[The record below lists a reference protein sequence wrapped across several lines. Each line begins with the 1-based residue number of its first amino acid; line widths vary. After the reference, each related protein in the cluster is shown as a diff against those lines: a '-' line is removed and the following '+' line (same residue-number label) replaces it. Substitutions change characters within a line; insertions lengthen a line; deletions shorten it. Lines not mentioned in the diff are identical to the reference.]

1 MKYFHVIFKW
11 LAKGCSVRRIL
22 NTTRVGIFFGIFWY
36 TIFTHF
42 LAAGKNNARTLPQVV
57 IERERAKEWGRTA
70 LLLCLCSTSSPA
82 LVLFPPSLSISL
94 DGRRVH
100 SSGRRRVH
108 HQHRRGIFFSRS
120 FVFAA
125 SAAAPVPPAPSPAPT
140 LSALASQSSN
150 QPHLKYLWL
159 LFDWSGSSCLQRKC
173 VWLNA
178 EGQQHYGQSIPGRVH
193 AWSLEPALKRQVD
206 SS

>member
-1 MKYFHVIFKW
+1 MFCWFAPFLIRRVIYEIFSRDIQVAGKR
-11 LAKGCSVRRIL
+11 LQRPSHTKHNSSVY
-22 NTTRVGIFFGIFWY
+22 FFGIFWY

-57 IERERAKEWGRTA
+57 IERERDREGGEESCSSAA
-70 LLLCLCSTSSPA
+70 VPLPLLLLYS
-82 LVLFPPSLSISL
+82 FPPSLSISL

-125 SAAAPVPPAPSPAPT
+125 AAPPSPT

-159 LFDWSGSSCLQRKC
+159 LFD
-173 VWLNA
+173 
-178 EGQQHYGQSIPGRVH
+178 
-193 AWSLEPALKRQVD
+193 
-206 SS
+206 

>member
-1 MKYFHVIFKW
+1 MFLRLVRFQFYKIYFLFYFIFCLFCW
-11 LAKGCSVRRIL
+11 LAPFLIRRVIYEIFSRDTQVAGKRL
-22 NTTRVGIFFGIFWY
+22 QRPSHTKHNSSRYFFGIFWY

-57 IERERAKEWGRTA
+57 IERERERKSGGGRRCSSA
-70 LLLCLCSTSSPA
+70 SVSLPLLLLYS
-82 LVLFPPSLSISL
+82 FPPSLSISL

-125 SAAAPVPPAPSPAPT
+125 SATAPAPPAPSPAPT

-159 LFDWSGSSCLQRKC
+159 LFD
-173 VWLNA
+173 
-178 EGQQHYGQSIPGRVH
+178 
-193 AWSLEPALKRQVD
+193 
-206 SS
+206 